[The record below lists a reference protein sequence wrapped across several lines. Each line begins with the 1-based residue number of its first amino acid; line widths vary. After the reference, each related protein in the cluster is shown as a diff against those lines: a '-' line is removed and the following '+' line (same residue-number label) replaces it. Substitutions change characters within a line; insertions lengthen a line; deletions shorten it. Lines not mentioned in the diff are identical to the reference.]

1 MAALVVLPCP
11 LENCSQMW
19 AAPADKVGGWF
30 GASSTLVQ
38 ILWMISRGML
48 FRFQEKLCFMAKD
61 LSSHHVAVPCTKQS
75 DFLWPSASQRTYM
88 RICSGT
94 SNTHSF
100 RGATPISTH

>member
-19 AAPADKVGGWF
+19 AAPAAKVGGWF

-38 ILWMISRGML
+38 ILWMISCGML

-61 LSSHHVAVPCTKQS
+61 PSSHHVAVPCTKQS